1 MLPFFCIYMSICI
14 INPDNE
20 FGLRINEALL
30 YRYIENNDFTLFLKN
45 TQKAKMDSIHLAIYA
60 HCCRSKSS
68 MWYRVTLLNVSPH
81 ELLKTLH
88 VLFSYAKNVSKYHGG
103 DIMRSEHEYFRVSSQ
118 KNFGWMSFTW
128 NLKRIYHVKVFFFCK
143 TKCIYCHFSSKNV
156 L

>member
-1 MLPFFCIYMSICI
+1 MNLRRNHFLKTMLPFFCIYMSICI

-88 VLFSYAKNVSKYHGG
+88 VRSFFVCKERSKISWRRYYEKWTW
-103 DIMRSEHEYFRVSSQ
+103 IFQNE
-118 KNFGWMSFTW
+118 FTKILW
-128 NLKRIYHVKVFFFCK
+128 V
-143 TKCIYCHFSSKNV
+143 NV
-156 L
+156 LYLKFKKRLYHLKVMYFL